1 MNLGD
6 KLIDFSLLGVND
18 SYFNSV
24 DISNKKKIVIFFT
37 CNHCPY
43 VHAYEKR
50 IIKLQK
56 SYRDIVQ
63 FIGINSNDDTKYPE
77 DSFEK
82 MKERSRDNNFNFIYV
97 RDLYQEVAKIY
108 NASHTPHFFLFNK
121 DKILI
126 YKGKLDDNWEDENK
140 VENCYLE
147 DAIRNPRYTP
157 RDTFP
162 VGCSIKWL

>member
-1 MNLGD
+1 
-6 KLIDFSLLGVND
+6 
-18 SYFNSV
+18 
-24 DISNKKKIVIFFT
+24 
-37 CNHCPY
+37 
-43 VHAYEKR
+43 
-50 IIKLQK
+50 
-56 SYRDIVQ
+56 
-63 FIGINSNDDTKYPE
+63 
-77 DSFEK
+77 

-97 RDLYQEVAKIY
+97 RDLYQKVAKIY

-140 VENCYLE
+140 VKNCYLE
-147 DAIRNPRYTP
+147 DAIKNPRYTP

>member
-1 MNLGD
+1 M
-6 KLIDFSLLGVND
+6 IDFSLLGVND

-108 NASHTPHFFLFNK
+108 NASHTPHFFLFK
-121 DKILI
+121 QQSQALHRPDPPQYLPSP
-126 YKGKLDDNWEDENK
+126 
-140 VENCYLE
+140 CYHYFQTRRLPH
-147 DAIRNPRYTP
+147 RCHLRPT
-157 RDTFP
+157 
-162 VGCSIKWL
+162 SL